1 MTAKRIFVTGAS
13 GCIGHYITDALIQ
26 QTSHELFLLV
36 RNPDKLKIDLEA
48 RSGIHLL
55 QGDMYQIERFSDLL
69 KTMDAAV
76 LAAAAWGG
84 VQETYDINVTKT
96 IRLMNLLDP
105 DVCHQVIY
113 FSTASILD
121 RHNQPLS
128 EAGQLGTDYIRSKFT
143 CHQRLKKLAIAPH
156 VTTVFPTLVFG
167 GDVDK
172 PASHLNQGLP
182 DVLRWMGLIRF
193 FKLEGSFHYIH
204 SRDIAQVV
212 AHLLDHPPEE
222 DASRE
227 LVLGNPAMTA
237 NQAIE
242 AMCKYLNK
250 PIYLR
255 IPLTLPL
262 ANFFIRVFR
271 IQMAAWD
278 RFCMSYRH
286 FTHQNPVNP
295 ATYGAVPYCSS
306 LGDVLK
312 VSGVAPKN
320 PEAIARPV
328 SPRQTVQPSKAD
340 QPTLK

>member
-36 RNPDKLKIDLEA
+36 RNPDKLKLNVEA

-55 QGDMYQIERFSDLL
+55 QGDMYHIERFSKLL
-69 KTMDAAV
+69 KTMDGAV

-84 VQETYDINVTKT
+84 SQETYDINVTKT
-96 IRLMNLLDP
+96 IRLLNLLDP
-105 DVCHQVIY
+105 EVCQQVIY

-121 RHNQPLS
+121 RQNQPLK

-143 CHQRLKKLAIAPH
+143 CHQRLKKLAIAPQI
-156 VTTVFPTLVFG
+156 TTVFPTLVFG
-167 GDVDK
+167 GDTDK

-212 AHLLDHPPEE
+212 VHLLEHPPAE
-222 DASRE
+222 DESRE

-242 AMCKYLNK
+242 EICKYVKK
-250 PIYLR
+250 PIYFRL
-255 IPLTLPL
+255 PLTLPL
-262 ANFFIRVFR
+262 ANFFIRLFR

-306 LGDVLK
+306 LSDILRMSTTAPQKIVK
-312 VSGVAPKN
+312 VVHPETPKVIQ
-320 PEAIARPV
+320 AA
-328 SPRQTVQPSKAD
+328 QAD
-340 QPTLK
+340 HPTLK

>member
-1 MTAKRIFVTGAS
+1 MTGAS

-36 RNPDKLKIDLEA
+36 RNPDKLKLNVEA

-55 QGDMYQIERFSDLL
+55 QGDMYHIERFSKLL
-69 KTMDAAV
+69 KTMDGAV

-84 VQETYDINVTKT
+84 SQETYDINVTKT
-96 IRLMNLLDP
+96 IRLLNLLDP
-105 DVCHQVIY
+105 EVCQQVIY

-121 RHNQPLS
+121 RQNQPLK

-143 CHQRLKKLAIAPH
+143 CHQRLKKLAIAPQI
-156 VTTVFPTLVFG
+156 TTVFPTLVFG
-167 GDVDK
+167 GDTDK

-212 AHLLDHPPEE
+212 VHLLEHPPAE
-222 DASRE
+222 DESRE

-242 AMCKYLNK
+242 EICKYVKK
-250 PIYLR
+250 PIYFRL
-255 IPLTLPL
+255 PLTLPL
-262 ANFFIRVFR
+262 ANFFIRLFR

-306 LGDVLK
+306 LSDILRMSTTAPQKIVK
-312 VSGVAPKN
+312 VVHPETPKVIQ
-320 PEAIARPV
+320 AA
-328 SPRQTVQPSKAD
+328 QAD
-340 QPTLK
+340 HPTLK

>member
-1 MTAKRIFVTGAS
+1 VTGAS

-36 RNPDKLKIDLEA
+36 RNPDKLKLNVEA

-55 QGDMYQIERFSDLL
+55 QGDMYHIERFSKLL
-69 KTMDAAV
+69 KTMDGAV

-84 VQETYDINVTKT
+84 SQETYDINVTKT
-96 IRLMNLLDP
+96 IRLLNLLDP
-105 DVCHQVIY
+105 EVCQQVIY

-121 RHNQPLS
+121 RQNQPLK

-143 CHQRLKKLAIAPH
+143 CHQRLKKLAIAPQI
-156 VTTVFPTLVFG
+156 TTVFPTLVFG
-167 GDVDK
+167 GDTDK

-212 AHLLDHPPEE
+212 VHLLEHPPAE
-222 DASRE
+222 DESRE

-242 AMCKYLNK
+242 EICKYVKK
-250 PIYLR
+250 PIYFRL
-255 IPLTLPL
+255 PLTLPL
-262 ANFFIRVFR
+262 ANFFIRLFR

-306 LGDVLK
+306 LSDILRMSTTAPQKIVK
-312 VSGVAPKN
+312 VVHPETPKVIQ
-320 PEAIARPV
+320 AA
-328 SPRQTVQPSKAD
+328 QAD
-340 QPTLK
+340 HPTLK